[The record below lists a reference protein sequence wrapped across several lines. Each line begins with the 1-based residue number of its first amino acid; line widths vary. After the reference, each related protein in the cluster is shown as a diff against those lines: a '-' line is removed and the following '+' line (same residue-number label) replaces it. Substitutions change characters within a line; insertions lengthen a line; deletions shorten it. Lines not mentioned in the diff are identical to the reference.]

1 MLSTKDLK
9 VKLLGITP
17 VWADETGM
25 LTPEQLVAFS
35 GLLTYS
41 GKPINEIVS
50 DAKKNGLDINKKI
63 AGILRASSLKGHA
76 SMATTPALSFSYEA
90 SKFIDSGLTGIVFAS
105 AIMASGRRT
114 DTTADDIVYPLAIQ
128 NQPVAEKIYTSISR
142 KNIDF
147 FNKMLDSGINKDE
160 ASKILQY
167 GIYGTGI
174 IQLTIESLAALRRE
188 YEAEVDWLPEDIGF
202 LIKCLEKELKQIGAA
217 QLYATRLAA
226 PRTTYPYPNIFKNP
240 ALTNFARENSKKC
253 QTGEYFKIIS
263 YDLTDSPGLK
273 NRLENLRK
281 KIETAAADKNLIK
294 QNWEELLKER
304 QQICRDY
311 DSSVNIKIFSSTA
324 WRVWGDKKRHRTV
337 PMVVDSVYYAA
348 QTAIKIFEDFAAGIK
363 NKNLNKT
370 EIDKID
376 TIFSV
381 PPNIRASS
389 FLYEYLEHAANS
401 LLAYSNLTAGG
412 IKPKDAIFAVPR
424 GIKLNI
430 VQHYNLYNLIAGY
443 YPLRLCTTAE
453 EELRRLSISEV
464 NAIKNLLCQQNMDY
478 LAWHIAP
485 KCYDVGFCLEQNCCG
500 KIGNLTANY
509 DADFHKAIHKDLE
522 QKFQAIMENLN

>member
-17 VWADETGM
+17 VWVDETGM

-41 GKPINEIVS
+41 GKPINEIV
-50 DAKKNGLDINKKI
+50 DNAKKNGLDINKKI
-63 AGILRASSLKGHA
+63 ISILRASSLKGHA

-114 DTTADDIVYPLAIQ
+114 DTTASDIVYPLSIQ
-128 NQPVAEKIYTSISR
+128 NQPAAEKVYTDVCR

-147 FNKMLDSGINKDE
+147 FNKMLAGGINKDE

-174 IQLTIESLAALRRE
+174 IQLTIESLAALRCE
-188 YEAEVDWLPEDIGF
+188 YEAEIDWIPEDIGF
-202 LIKCLEKELKQIGAA
+202 LIKCLEKELKQLGVE

-226 PRTTYPYPNIFKNP
+226 PRSTYPYPNIFKDP
-240 ALTNFARENSKKC
+240 TLTNFARENSKQY
-253 QTGEYFKIIS
+253 QTKEYFKIIS
-263 YDLTDSPGLK
+263 YDLSNSPGLK
-273 NRLENLRK
+273 ARLENLRK
-281 KIETAAADKNLIK
+281 KIEAAAADKNLIRQK
-294 QNWEELLKER
+294 WEELLKER

-311 DSSVNIKIFSSTA
+311 DLSINITIFSSAA

-348 QTAIKIFEDFAAGIK
+348 QTASKIFEDFADGIK
-363 NKNLNKT
+363 NKNLSKA
-370 EIDKID
+370 EIDEINNV
-376 TIFSV
+376 FSV
-381 PPNIRASS
+381 PPSIRASN
-389 FLYEYLEHAANS
+389 FLYEYLERAASS
-401 LLAYSNLTAGG
+401 LIAYSNLTAGS
-412 IKPKDAIFAVPR
+412 IKPKDAIFMVPR

-464 NAIKNLLCQQNMDY
+464 NAIKSLLHQENMDY

-500 KIGNLTANY
+500 KIGNLITNY

-522 QKFQAIMENLN
+522 QKFQTIVKNLN